1 MAELFGLTESEAL
14 LATLLANGYTLGEA
28 AAKLRLT
35 ESSVRTY
42 SKKIFSK
49 TGAKRQAELVRL
61 ILKTVSLL
69 GGLHP
74 PLRER

>member
-1 MAELFGLTESEAL
+1 VVPPAPSTGRR
-14 LATLLANGYTLGEA
+14 GRIA
-28 AAKLRLT
+28 AAKLGLT

-74 PLRER
+74 PQRER